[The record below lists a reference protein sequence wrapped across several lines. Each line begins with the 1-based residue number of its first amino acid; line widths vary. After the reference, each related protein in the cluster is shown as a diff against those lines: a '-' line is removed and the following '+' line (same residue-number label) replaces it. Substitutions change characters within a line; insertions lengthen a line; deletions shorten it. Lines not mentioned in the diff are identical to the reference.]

1 MNEQIKGVMQG
12 ALLSTSKKREIE
24 LRFLSIEMS
33 IDELGGGVLCNIL
46 NKEES
51 VGDISWRE
59 ILGIKFMAFSGM
71 IVSQV
76 SGKII
81 TLADANNIPIKN
93 VKVRVYAISNLK
105 NAEPKLHLF
114 NKNIPVKGLNIKE
127 LV

>member
-1 MNEQIKGVMQG
+1 MNEQIKGVMQS
-12 ALLSTSKKREIE
+12 ALLSTSKKRNIE

-33 IDELGGGVLCNIL
+33 IDELGGGVICNVL

-51 VGDISWRE
+51 VGEISWRE
-59 ILGIKFMAFSGM
+59 ILGIKFMAFGGM
-71 IVSQV
+71 IVSRV

-81 TLADANNIPIKN
+81 ALSNDNNIPIKN

-114 NKNIPVKGLNIKE
+114 NGNNAIKDININE
-127 LV
+127 LL